1 LIDESTYARRNAIA
15 LQEKCVQLS
24 QSWSGADHV
33 FTSTTKRT
41 HSALLPA
48 VVMQQ
53 SNDPENQASEM
64 KSIFQHVFEQMQDI
78 RNNAAQCAVKR
89 NVTYM

>member
-1 LIDESTYARRNAIA
+1 
-15 LQEKCVQLS
+15 
-24 QSWSGADHV
+24 
-33 FTSTTKRT
+33 
-41 HSALLPA
+41 
-48 VVMQQ
+48 MQQ

-64 KSIFQHVFEQMQDI
+64 KSLFQHVFEQMQDI